1 MSSPPPT
8 VWLVGAGPGDPEL
21 LTRKAHRVLTQAT
34 LVLVDDLVSPGV
46 LALLPDSCR
55 VIRVGKRGGKPSTEQ
70 AFIQKLMVQAAWA
83 GEQVVR
89 LKGGD
94 PFLFGRGAE
103 EWLHLHHHGIAVEV
117 VNGLSAGQAL
127 TGELQLSLT
136 HRDHAHGVIWI
147 TGHGQAHTR
156 AINWAQVGQTAVD
169 AKLTL
174 VIYMGM
180 MQGAHIAQ
188 DLSQTMP
195 SSTPVLFV
203 EWVSHPQQRHVLT
216 DLCHW
221 ESTVKAHQLASP
233 CMIVV
238 GHVVSGWAAL
248 QQAGETTN
256 ALMRKFSA
264 SD

>member
-1 MSSPPPT
+1 MITPPPT

-55 VIRVGKRGGKPSTEQ
+55 VIRVGKRGGKPSTAQ
-70 AFIQKLMVQAAWA
+70 AFIQKLMVQSALA
-83 GEQVVR
+83 GERVVR

-103 EWLHLHHHGIAVEV
+103 EWLHLHRHGIAVEV
-117 VNGLSAGQAL
+117 INGLSAGQAL
-127 TGELQLSLT
+127 TGALQLSLT

-147 TGHGQAHTR
+147 TGHGQAH
-156 AINWAQVGQTAVD
+156 APGMDWAQVGQTAMD

-188 DLSQTMP
+188 ALRQTMP
-195 SSTPVLFV
+195 ASTPVLFV
-203 EWVSHPQQRHVLT
+203 EWVSHPQQRHVLS
-216 DLCHW
+216 DLSHW
-221 ESTVKAHQLASP
+221 ETSVQTHQLASP

-248 QQAGETTN
+248 QQAGEPVN
-256 ALMRKFSA
+256 ALMRKFNA